1 LINQL
6 KDLTFEVSKNGV
18 PYNYGL
24 RSYP

>member
-1 LINQL
+1 LINL
-6 KDLTFEVSKNGV
+6 SKDLTFAASTNGV